1 VCSLVANA
9 VDAMQQGGTILIRTE
24 NVEVADRADLEDGA
38 YVVLSVTDTGHGI
51 DAATLEHV
59 FEPFFTTKKL
69 GEGRGLGLASAYGTV
84 KQSGGTI
91 TVATAPGAGA
101 TFSIWLPEAS
111 AGDVLPARLGDGE
124 TVLVVERDPAVRD
137 VLFELLTD
145 AGYRVLTART
155 TVDALRLAAQ
165 VDGPID
171 LVLTDLDGVRLD
183 ELAAALRVK
192 RPRLRTL
199 AVEKPYTP
207 ERLQRAVQDA
217 LESPDRVRGIAV
229 SA

>member
-1 VCSLVANA
+1 
-9 VDAMQQGGTILIRTE
+9 MEEGGTILVRTE
-24 NVEVADRADLEDGA
+24 NVEVENRDDLEDGA
-38 YVVLSVTDTGHGI
+38 YVVLSVADTGHGI

-91 TVATAPGAGA
+91 TVATEPGAGA

-111 AGDVLPARLGDGE
+111 AGDVLPARRGDGE
-124 TVLVVERDPAVRD
+124 TVLVVERDPAVSD

-145 AGYRVLTART
+145 AGYRALTART
-155 TVDALRLAAQ
+155 AGDAVRLAEQ

-171 LVLTDLDGVRLD
+171 LVLTDLVGARLD
-183 ELAAALRVK
+183 QLAGTLRVK
-192 RPRLRTL
+192 RPQLRTL
-199 AVEKPYTP
+199 SVEKPNTT
-207 ERLQRAVQDA
+207 ERLQRAVREV
-217 LESPDRVRGIAV
+217 LESPDRVREIAV